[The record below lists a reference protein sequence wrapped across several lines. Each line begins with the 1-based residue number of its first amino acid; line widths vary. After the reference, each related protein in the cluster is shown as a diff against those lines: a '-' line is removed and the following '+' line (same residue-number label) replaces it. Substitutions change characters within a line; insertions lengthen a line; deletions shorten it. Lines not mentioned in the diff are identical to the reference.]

1 MSKNGK
7 STCQRAERSP
17 VRTDVEFYV
26 GDAIMKAISINVS
39 ESGLCFD
46 MDEPIKICLRMEV
59 NNQLINREAQIVW
72 AKKKSDGGVTYGFEF
87 TPNSNCW

>member
-7 STCQRAERSP
+7 STCQRAERKP
-17 VRTDVEFYV
+17 VRTDVEFYA
-26 GDAIMKAISINVS
+26 GDAIMKAISVNVS

-59 NNQLINREAQIVW
+59 NDQLINREAQIVW
-72 AKKKSDGGVTYGFEF
+72 AKKKPDGGVTYGFEF
-87 TPNSNCW
+87 TPNRNCW